1 MFSKRFYCGSNF
13 SMTNDEWFETN
24 KTHKNCED
32 EESSSLYEKK
42 KKSFLKKLNLIF

>member
-32 EESSSLYEKK
+32 EESNP
-42 KKSFLKKLNLIF
+42 F